1 MKRISLAVMIAALG
15 ATGVCR
21 ADTLKA
27 TLFEPTG
34 QLVGFAVWYTDN
46 AEPAADINIPDLGM
60 TLNLHLRHNAIELA
74 FKLSGAFPHGGI
86 ASVPG
91 MLTKN
96 SETDHGLPLTAM
108 SRKIGDNLFTI
119 EPTDA
124 NAERQRNL
132 ELMRRTWLDVPIV
145 FTDGKRAILAVE
157 KGDATFPQ

>member
-15 ATGVCR
+15 ATGICR

-34 QLVGFAVWYTDN
+34 QLVGFAVWNTDN

-96 SETDHGLPLTAM
+96 SETDHGFRSPPCPGRSVTICLRS
-108 SRKIGDNLFTI
+108 SRQMPTQKDN
-119 EPTDA
+119 
-124 NAERQRNL
+124 
-132 ELMRRTWLDVPIV
+132 
-145 FTDGKRAILAVE
+145 AISNS
-157 KGDATFPQ
+157 